1 MGKYDFPAN
10 NYMEMSN
17 HFQQIEANVRNDEMH
32 IVSQAERQVVTKHV
46 FALLQ
51 GQNILCCK
59 ESLCLI
65 NLITT
70 RQSNMALETYPF
82 LIDD

>member
-1 MGKYDFPAN
+1 MPRGL
-10 NYMEMSN
+10 EMSN

-32 IVSQAERQVVTKHV
+32 IVSQVERQVVTKHV

-51 GQNILCCK
+51 GQKILCCK

-70 RQSNMALETYPF
+70 QQSNMALETYPF
-82 LIDD
+82 F